1 MSEGQL
7 ALLAR
12 IKESNLVLNGS
23 LAPVNNWTY
32 FTDNPSKDLE
42 HLTATGPYAGTLD
55 AFTTG
60 VRFRTRYEHLL
71 PKGSSTR
78 LWASDSER
86 VIQTA
91 RYFSSGLFGLDWETD
106 GAAELQVIP
115 ETPDRRADTLTPG
128 DTCLRYVDDTEQGH
142 DKGVNMLARFHETY
156 IPAIADRLSAK
167 EQNPNIRF
175 SNLEIFS
182 MQEMCGF
189 EIMTRGSSPWCDVF
203 SEEDWDNFEYARDL
217 IHYYRAGPGNPYAG
231 AMGWLWLNATTT
243 LLRHGPG
250 AGTMFFSL

>member
-12 IKESNLVLNGS
+12 IKESNLILNGS

-71 PKGSSTR
+71 PNGSSTR

-142 DKGVNMLARFHETY
+142 DKGVNMLSRFHETY

-189 EIMTRGSSPWCDVF
+189 ETMTRGSSPWCDVF

-243 LLRHGPG
+243 LLRRGPG